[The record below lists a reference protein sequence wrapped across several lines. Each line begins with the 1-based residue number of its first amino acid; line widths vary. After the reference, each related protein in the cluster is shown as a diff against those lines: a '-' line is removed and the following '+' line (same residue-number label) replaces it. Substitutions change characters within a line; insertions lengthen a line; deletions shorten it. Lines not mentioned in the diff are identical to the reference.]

1 MIRLNNGWEYVD
13 RWDPAFAVDGKAD
26 RIVRLPHTVAELPLH
41 YIDPQAYQ
49 KHVGYRRILGIGA
62 EEKGRR
68 QFLQFD
74 GAAHIMTLYVN
85 GTRIGTHRCG
95 YTAYRAEIT
104 EAVKY
109 GEDNIIAV
117 ELDTTEN
124 PEVPPFGFAID
135 YLTYGGLY
143 RDVWYESRNETYIQ
157 DVYVATPDL
166 QTCIAQIR
174 IDGEP
179 EGCDLKFT
187 ISDEDGFIIYE
198 SVSEPVETISAQID
212 HVKPW
217 EPDHPDLYQY
227 TLELRRDG
235 TVLDTVTNTFGFRVI
250 DWSEDACWLN
260 GKKIFLRGLNRHQ
273 CWPYVGYAVPEELQ
287 REDARILKNELH
299 VNAVRTSHY
308 PQSHYF
314 LDECDRIGLLVFTEI
329 PGWQHIGDENWKA
342 QAVMNTREMVEQYRQ
357 HPSIFLWGVRINE
370 SQDDDP
376 FYSRTNAMAHLIDPY
391 RATSGVRYIEK
402 SSLLEDVYSFN
413 DFSHDGTTPP
423 VKKKKDVTP
432 DVNKPLIISEANGH
446 MYPTKPFDDV
456 LHREEHALRHARVM
470 DGAMADDEHAGCFE
484 WCMFDYPTH
493 KDFGSGDRICYHG
506 VMDSFRNPKLAA
518 AVYASQQEEEP
529 VLEISSTMDIGDY
542 PGGTI
547 KELYAFTN
555 ADSVRLYKN
564 DEFVAEFRSEGWN
577 GLTHGPVKIDD
588 LVGELPAKHEDFTP
602 EQAELIHDCLRAMG
616 RYGLASL
623 PLQYKAKLAY
633 IMARYHMSFADGA
646 ALYGKYLGNWG
657 GTATKWR
664 FDAVKDGHVVRTV
677 TKTPSTEL
685 HLEVKAS
692 HTDLLDWE
700 SYDMAALRIRVL
712 DKYGNQAVYA
722 QMPVTFTCSG
732 PIEIVGPAVAVLE
745 GGSTGTYI
753 RTTGET
759 GEGTVTIACE
769 GCASVTVRFNIRGED
784 R

>member
-1 MIRLNNGWEYVD
+1 MIRLNNDWEYTD
-13 RWDPAFAVDGKAD
+13 RWDPAFLAGKEAD
-26 RIVRLPHTVAELPLH
+26 CTVRLPHTVAELPLH
-41 YIDPQAYQ
+41 CIDPLAYQ
-49 KHVGYRRILGIGA
+49 KHVGYRRTLYLPA
-62 EEKGRR
+62 EEAGRR

-85 GTRIGTHRCG
+85 GTRIGTHRNG

-104 EAVKY
+104 DAVKY
-109 GEDNIIAV
+109 GADNVIVV

-143 RDVWYESRNETYIQ
+143 RDVWFDSRSTVYIE
-157 DVYVATPDL
+157 DVYAATPDL
-166 QTCIAQIR
+166 QTCIVEVR
-174 IDGEP
+174 IDGDP
-179 EGCDLKFT
+179 EGYELKLT

-198 SVSEPVETISAQID
+198 TVTEPVDTISAQVD
-212 HVKPW
+212 NAKPW
-217 EPDHPDLYQY
+217 DPDHPDLYQC
-227 TLELRRDG
+227 TVDLRRDG
-235 TVLDTVTNTFGFRVI
+235 EVIDSVMNTFGFRVI

-260 GKKIFLRGLNRHQ
+260 GKEIFIRGLNRHQ

-329 PGWQHIGDENWKA
+329 PGWQHIGDEEWKT
-342 QAVMNTREMVEQYRQ
+342 QAVINTKEMVEQYRQ

-376 FYSRTNAMAHLIDPY
+376 FYGRTNAMAHLVDPY

-413 DFSHDGTTPP
+413 DFSHDGKTPP
-423 VKKKKDVTP
+423 VKRKKDVTP
-432 DVNKPLIISEANGH
+432 DMDKPLIITEANGH

-456 LHREEHALRHARVM
+456 LHREEHALRHARVLN
-470 DGAMADDEHAGCFE
+470 GAMADGEHAGCFQ

-518 AVYASQQEEEP
+518 AVYASQQDEEP

-555 ADSVRLYKN
+555 ADSVNLYKN
-564 DEFVAEFRSEGWN
+564 DEFVASFTSEGWD
-577 GLTHGPVKIDD
+577 GLIHGPVVIDD
-588 LVGELPAKHEDFTP
+588 LVGELPAKHENFTP
-602 EQAELIHDCLRAMG
+602 EQAELIHDCLCAMG
-616 RYGLASL
+616 RYGLAAL
-623 PLQYKAKLAY
+623 PLQYKAKLGY
-633 IMARYHMSFADGA
+633 IIARYHMTFAEGA
-646 ALYGKYLGNWG
+646 ELYSKYVGNWG
-657 GTATKWR
+657 GEATRWR
-664 FDAVKDGHVVRTV
+664 FEAIKNGKAVKTV
-677 TKTPSTEL
+677 TKAPDTYL
-685 HLEVKAS
+685 HLDVRAS
-692 HTDLLDWE
+692 HTELLDWE
-700 SYDMAALRIRVL
+700 CYDMAALRIRIV
-712 DKYGNQAVYA
+712 DRYNNQAVYA
-722 QMPVTFTCSG
+722 QLPVSFSCTG

-753 RTTGET
+753 RTTGQT
-759 GEGTVTIACE
+759 GEASVQVSCEGLAPVTINF
-769 GCASVTVRFNIRGED
+769 SIRGE
-784 R
+784 